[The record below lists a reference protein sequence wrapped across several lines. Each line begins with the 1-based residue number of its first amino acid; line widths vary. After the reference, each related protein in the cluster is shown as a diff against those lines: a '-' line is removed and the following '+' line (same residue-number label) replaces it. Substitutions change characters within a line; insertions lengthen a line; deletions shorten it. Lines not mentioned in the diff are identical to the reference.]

1 MEESNNNGKLIGALL
16 TAVVIGGVI
25 GIILAP
31 RKGSKTQKKIIK
43 KSMEIRDAAQKKLN
57 NFISVICKDVETIT
71 EIELIEMDQ
80 QNWRS

>member
-43 KSMEIRDAAQKKLN
+43 KAMEIRDVAQKKLN
-57 NFISVICKDVETIT
+57 NFITEICKDAETIT
-71 EIELIEMDQ
+71 EIELIEIDPQ
-80 QNWRS
+80 LWRS

>member
-1 MEESNNNGKLIGALL
+1 MEESNNNGKLIGVLL
-16 TAVVIGGVI
+16 IAVVIGGVI